1 MKEFFGML
9 LNANTKLIIYFLIV
23 TTVIIIVFVLII
35 IFAVDK
41 SENTKSFSLNSK
53 GMFIEKY
60 DFRFQEFAMQKMV
73 PTGGLEP
80 PRTKS
85 KGF

>member
-1 MKEFFGML
+1 ML

-23 TTVIIIVFVLII
+23 TPVIIIVFVLII

-60 DFRFQEFAMQKMV
+60 DFRTQDCRKENKKNMV